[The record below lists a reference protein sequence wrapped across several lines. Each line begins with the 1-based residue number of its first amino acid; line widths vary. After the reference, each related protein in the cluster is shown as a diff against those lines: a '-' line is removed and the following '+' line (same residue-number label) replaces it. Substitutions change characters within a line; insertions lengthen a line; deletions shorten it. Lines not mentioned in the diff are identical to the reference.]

1 MSNNLNF
8 SIQGKSLSP
17 TKLDVKARQFSFIV
31 DEPPLLGGSDEGAN
45 PVEYLL
51 GSYAGCLN
59 VVFYLIAREEGI
71 NINSLIINID
81 GNIDPSKLFGTSKI
95 NRAGFHNINVQLD
108 IDSDAPDFVITEL
121 ISKVKDRCPVN
132 DNLSNITQINYSVT
146 NSVLLT

>member
-1 MSNNLNF
+1 M
-8 SIQGKSLSP
+8 
-17 TKLDVKARQFSFIV
+17 
-31 DEPPLLGGSDEGAN
+31 
-45 PVEYLL
+45 
-51 GSYAGCLN
+51 
-59 VVFYLIAREEGI
+59 FYLIAREEGI